1 MHTTATLHVHPTAAN
16 PCRIFEI
23 RRLARE
29 CGCSFATTKPKPK
42 ANTAPS
48 PFDPNGGGHAA

>member
-1 MHTTATLHVHPTAAN
+1 MHTTATLHVHPAAAEAS
-16 PCRIFEI
+16 RIFEI

-29 CGCSFATTKPKPK
+29 SGCVFIPHKPKLATRAVP
-42 ANTAPS
+42 A

>member
-1 MHTTATLHVHPTAAN
+1 MHTTATLHVHPAAAV

-29 CGCSFATTKPKPK
+29 CGCLFVNSKSKQK
-42 ANTAPS
+42 AGTAPA